1 MKNNPI
7 MALIRQIIPLLGKRI
22 KNRYYEHTDKLHGRR
37 IGSVGVQVKAIII
50 KIHIIQQHLKI
61 TMVGQKIIR
70 MGDIRLIILP
80 DM

>member
-1 MKNNPI
+1 MTKDVKQVMAGKLQKLSVKVAVHYANVACPI
-7 MALIRQIIPLLGKRI
+7 ITYQPKMSA
-22 KNRYYEHTDKLHGRR
+22 E
-37 IGSVGVQVKAIII
+37 V

>member
-1 MKNNPI
+1 MHNLYSKLLTGA
-7 MALIRQIIPLLGKRI
+7 MAVML
-22 KNRYYEHTDKLHGRR
+22 
-37 IGSVGVQVKAIII
+37 IGSVGVQVKEIII

-70 MGDIRLIILP
+70 MEDIRLIILP